1 MKYVLSGLL
10 GGILV
15 FIILKYVIKKP
26 VESESKTTE
35 NLLNIA
41 GTKEARELI
50 FSNEFKALM
59 KTDQF
64 KTFATEFGT
73 EQLVNFIA
81 L

>member
-1 MKYVLSGLL
+1 MKYILSGLI

-15 FIILKYVIKKP
+15 FVILKYVIKKS
-26 VESESKTTE
+26 VQSESKTTE

-41 GTKEARELI
+41 GTKEAKELI
-50 FSNEFKALM
+50 LSDEFKALM
-59 KTDQF
+59 KTDEF
-64 KTFATEFGT
+64 KTFATDFGT